1 MDSDLALAGS
11 DQNLNGKQRSC
22 QCFSLVKRRALY
34 LSTVRNHYQRSEA
47 ELKSLP
53 WLSVEL
59 KCELVTREFVS
70 FVHNVCSSWVS
81 SLMWPLLFS
90 ASGRISSNRC
100 GFLQPQ
106 LGRFGVFVCL
116 LHMYLFESL
125 MLFHPTG
132 AAFCNL
138 NWGEELVYLF
148 VCSKCLNLVCI
159 SLYKFCFLQDSMKN
173 KYFPLRISG

>member
-53 WLSVEL
+53 WLSAEL
-59 KCELVTREFVS
+59 KCELVTWEFVL
-70 FVHNVCSSWVS
+70 FVHNVCWSWVS
-81 SLMWPLLFS
+81 SLLWQLLFS
-90 ASGRISSNRC
+90 ASSRISPNRC

-106 LGRFGVFVCL
+106 GNWKTGFICLFAWCVFVWIFVVISPNRCHFLKSQLGRNFDVFVWIFNC
-116 LHMYLFESL
+116 
-125 MLFHPTG
+125 T
-132 AAFCNL
+132 
-138 NWGEELVYLF
+138 
-148 VCSKCLNLVCI
+148 
-159 SLYKFCFLQDSMKN
+159 
-173 KYFPLRISG
+173 

>member
-53 WLSVEL
+53 WLSAEF
-59 KCELVTREFVS
+59 KCELVTWEFVL
-70 FVHNVCSSWVS
+70 FVYNVCSSWVS
-81 SLMWPLLFS
+81 SLMWQLMFS
-90 ASGRISSNRC
+90 ASSRISPNRC

-106 LGRFGVFVCL
+106 GNWKTGFFCLFAWCVFVCTVVL
-116 LHMYLFESL
+116 LSSQRKARHNEVS
-125 MLFHPTG
+125 
-132 AAFCNL
+132 
-138 NWGEELVYLF
+138 LVYLP
-148 VCSKCLNLVCI
+148 V
-159 SLYKFCFLQDSMKN
+159 
-173 KYFPLRISG
+173 FPDECYSIIQLWRSY